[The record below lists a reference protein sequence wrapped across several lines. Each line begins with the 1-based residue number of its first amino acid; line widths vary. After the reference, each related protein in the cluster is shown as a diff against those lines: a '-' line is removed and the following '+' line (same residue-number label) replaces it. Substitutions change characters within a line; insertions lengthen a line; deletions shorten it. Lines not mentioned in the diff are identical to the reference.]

1 MLTRSTTNQFT
12 HTVRRQ
18 LDDEL
23 TLGRQ
28 HRKDPSVDLE
38 SAGSEAF
45 ATAVNDA
52 PIGLESGRDRAKRLR

>member
-1 MLTRSTTNQFT
+1 MLTRTIANEFI

-23 TLGRQ
+23 ALGRN
-28 HRKDPSVDLE
+28 HRKNLSVDFK

-45 ATAVNDA
+45 ATTVNDA
-52 PIGLESGRDRAKRLR
+52 PIACESGHDRAK

>member
-1 MLTRSTTNQFT
+1 MLTRSIANKFI
-12 HTVRRQ
+12 HTVRWQ

-23 TLGRQ
+23 PLGRN
-28 HRKDPSVDLE
+28 HRKNLSLDFE

-52 PIGLESGRDRAKRLR
+52 PIACESSHDRTKRIR

>member
-1 MLTRSTTNQFT
+1 MLTRSIANKFV
-12 HTVRRQ
+12 HTARRQ

-23 TLGRQ
+23 PLGRD
-28 HRKDPSVDLE
+28 HRKNLSVDFE

-52 PIGLESGRDRAKRLR
+52 PIACECGHDRTKRVR